1 VTCLAGGDLP
11 DLCRKGKH
19 MKKILLGAAL
29 LAAVSG
35 AQAAGVGARVGT
47 TGVGADVAF
56 DIMPTLSAR
65 FGYSGGKLDRT
76 FDDSDISYDGTLSL
90 SNTSALLDFAPL
102 GPLFRISGGLVYA
115 KNKVDATGVPNG
127 NVYVIDGKPYNAS
140 DVGTLNG
147 QLKGDKTVAPYL
159 GIGFGRVSGTGINF
173 YADFG
178 VMFQGGASVN
188 LTASCG
194 PTTPAATCDA
204 IRSSVAQ
211 EQQKLQDDVKAFKYW
226 PVANIGVTVGF

>member
-1 VTCLAGGDLP
+1 
-11 DLCRKGKH
+11 

>member
-1 VTCLAGGDLP
+1 
-11 DLCRKGKH
+11 

-65 FGYSGGKLDRT
+65 FGYSGLN
-76 FDDSDISYDGTLSL
+76 YDKGGVEYSAVTWDTKTKL

-178 VMFQGGASVN
+178 VMFQGGASVS

>member
-1 VTCLAGGDLP
+1 VN
-11 DLCRKGKH
+11 
-19 MKKILLGAAL
+19 
-29 LAAVSG
+29 
-35 AQAAGVGARVGT
+35 
-47 TGVGADVAF
+47 
-56 DIMPTLSAR
+56 
-65 FGYSGGKLDRT
+65 RT
-76 FDDSDISYDGTLSL
+76 FDNTDITYDGSLKL

-115 KNKVDATGVPNG
+115 KNKVDATGKPNG
-127 NVYVIDGKPYNAS
+127 TIYVIDGQPYNAS
-140 DVGTLNG
+140 DVGELNG
-147 QLKGDKTVAPYL
+147 QLKASRSVAPYL

-188 LTASCG
+188 LSASCG

-211 EQQKLQDDVKAFKYW
+211 EQQKLEDDVKAFKYW

>member
-1 VTCLAGGDLP
+1 ME
-11 DLCRKGKH
+11 KGIQ
-19 MKKILLGAAL
+19 MKKILLCAAL
-29 LAAVSG
+29 LAAASG
-35 AQAAGVGARVGT
+35 AQAAGVGVRAGT

-56 DIMPTLSAR
+56 DLMPTLSAR

-76 FDDSDISYDGTLSL
+76 FDDSDISYDGKLTL

-115 KNKVDATGVPNG
+115 KNKVDATGKPNG
-127 NVYVIDGKPYNAS
+127 NVYVIDGKPYNSS
-140 DVGTLNG
+140 DVGELNG
-147 QLKGDKTVAPYL
+147 QLKGSRSVAPYL

-188 LTASCG
+188 LSASCG
-194 PTTPAATCDA
+194 PTTPAATCSA
-204 IRSSVAQ
+204 IRSSVAN
-211 EQQKLQDDVKAFKYW
+211 EQQKLEDDVKAFKYW
-226 PVANIGVTVGF
+226 PVANVGVTIGF

>member
-1 VTCLAGGDLP
+1 
-11 DLCRKGKH
+11 

-29 LAAVSG
+29 LAAASG
-35 AQAAGVGARVGT
+35 AQAAGVGARAGT
-47 TGVGADVAF
+47 TGIGGDVAF
-56 DIMPTLSAR
+56 DLMPTLSAR
-65 FGYSGGKLDRT
+65 FGYSGGSVNRT
-76 FDDSDISYDGTLSL
+76 FDNTDITYDGKLSL

-102 GPLFRISGGLVYA
+102 GPLFRLTGGLVYA

-127 NVYVIDGKPYNAS
+127 SVYIIDDKPYLSS
-140 DVGTLNG
+140 DVGTLSG
-147 QLKGDKTVAPYL
+147 QLKPSKTVAPYL

-188 LTASCG
+188 LSASCG

-211 EQQKLQDDVKAFKYW
+211 EQQKLEDDVKAFKYW